1 MLKKLIL
8 LLAVSG
14 IAVGSW
20 YGWQEYSVNRE
31 SVLKSHI
38 EKDFSFDSV
47 VRKARKLAGEPY
59 QMPNTSLPEELN
71 NLSYDEHRDIRF
83 VRENG
88 P

>member
-59 QMPNTSLPEELN
+59 QMPNTSLP
-71 NLSYDEHRDIRF
+71 
-83 VRENG
+83 
-88 P
+88 